1 MITDAEFWQEIRRS
15 MSGGECIFSSMLAL
29 IHARQSAID
38 AHVTTPEREVHKLT
52 TWGQKHH
59 DEVTG
64 RVFTS
69 EQKREMEMEARE
81 KEARLKEI
89 EKPLELNK
97 AFRAGRVAEDT
108 PVYGVSSS
116 TMCVLQQVMMFAVP
130 IYVLR
135 YNVPAMSMS
144 WNTSCFIDR
153 QSKQLITFGSG
164 HGVKVPQHLRGRGCV
179 AGDGFFAILT
189 NQDEVWSSGGLKV
202 SSSSIDGPTALGRED
217 AMTGI
222 AGKTLMLVGHG
233 QRLAIVTRAF
243 TVRSLS
249 ALSNPI
255 RSIMPHRHVRFLDV
269 GYGED
274 YYMVGT
280 DSIVYKTTASKRAVS
295 TPRRVM
301 TLCRTPVSRIASGM
315 GFLLI
320 IDQNGHLLS
329 FGRNKKGQ
337 LGNGEVQDARR
348 KPYFQKKLTHHYFV
362 QVSAGDCHSLA
373 LTSNGIVYG
382 AGSNESGQ
390 LGLGRGLK
398 QVCKFTPI
406 PLGNDVRCIGIAA
419 GPAGSM
425 FYCDNGRVLT
435 CGLNDSMQLGL
446 ETSEKIVF
454 EPTPIAVIFN
464 GVESYTLD
472 FGGFCRPEGD
482 GRAPPA
488 DMPGA
493 VGEEGGISSSSP
505 AMVGALYRSKTSS
518 NRASQEMTVINFS
531 ETPGNNTTNA
541 NNTSEQNANAAPTE
555 TEQRGE
561 NSGKHEDHQPVEDN
575 ISANNST
582 VERQKEKGK
591 PKTRHDGNAHNGGN
605 GDAVKGRR
613 KDKTQKEKPKCGCCT
628 VV

>member
-1 MITDAEFWQEIRRS
+1 MITDAEFWQEIRRGMNGS
-15 MSGGECIFSSMLAL
+15 DCIFSSVLAL

-38 AHVTTPEREVHKLT
+38 AHVTTPEREVHTLT
-52 TWGQKHH
+52 SWGQKRHA
-59 DEVTG
+59 EVTG

-69 EQKREMEMEARE
+69 DQRREMEMETKA
-81 KEARLKEI
+81 KEAKLKEI
-89 EKPLELNK
+89 EKPVAANK
-97 AFRAGRVAEDT
+97 VFRPRRQPDGT

-144 WNTSCFIDR
+144 WNTSCLIDR
-153 QSKQLITFGSG
+153 QSKQLVTFGCG

-189 NQDEVWSSGGLKV
+189 NEDEVWSSGGLKV
-202 SSSSIDGPTALGRED
+202 SSSSAEGPTPLGRED
-217 AMTGI
+217 TMTGI

-255 RSIMPHRHVRFLDV
+255 RSIMPQRHVRFLDL

-280 DSIVYKTTASKRAVS
+280 DSIVYKTTASKHSVS

-301 TLCRTPVSRIASGM
+301 TLCHMPVSRIASGM

-320 IDQNGHLLS
+320 IDQNGHLLT

-348 KPYFQKKLTHHYFV
+348 KPYFQSKLTHHYFV
-362 QVSAGDCHSLA
+362 QVAAGDCHSLA

-390 LGLGRGLK
+390 LGLKKSVK
-398 QVCKFTPI
+398 QVCNFTPI

-446 ETSEKIVF
+446 ETSERIVF
-454 EPTPIAVIFN
+454 DPTPISVVSN
-464 GVESYTLD
+464 GIESYTLD
-472 FGGFCRPEGD
+472 FGGFSRPDGD
-482 GRAPPA
+482 GLAQVA
-488 DMPGA
+488 DMPGGA
-493 VGEEGGISSSSP
+493 GEEGGISSSSP
-505 AMVGALYRSKTSS
+505 AVVSSRYRSKASS
-518 NRASQEMTVINFS
+518 NHASPEMTVINFS
-531 ETPGNNTTNA
+531 ETPYNITNA
-541 NNTSEQNANAAPTE
+541 NNISAKHKNAAPHD
-555 TEQRGE
+555 EQRRRE
-561 NSGKHEDHQPVEDN
+561 SSTKQEDHHPVESNPSAKCSTSEKLKENDKGTKSGTEN
-575 ISANNST
+575 I
-582 VERQKEKGK
+582 
-591 PKTRHDGNAHNGGN
+591 HNGAN
-605 GDAVKGRR
+605 GDGVPKRR
-613 KDKTQKEKPKCGCCT
+613 TSKVGKEKPKCGCCT
-628 VV
+628 VM

>member
-1 MITDAEFWQEIRRS
+1 
-15 MSGGECIFSSMLAL
+15 
-29 IHARQSAID
+29 
-38 AHVTTPEREVHKLT
+38 
-52 TWGQKHH
+52 
-59 DEVTG
+59 
-64 RVFTS
+64 
-69 EQKREMEMEARE
+69 
-81 KEARLKEI
+81 
-89 EKPLELNK
+89 
-97 AFRAGRVAEDT
+97 
-108 PVYGVSSS
+108 
-116 TMCVLQQVMMFAVP
+116 MFAVP

-164 HGVKVPQHLRGRGCV
+164 HGVKVPQHLHGRGCV

-202 SSSSIDGPTALGRED
+202 SSPSIDGPTALGREE

-249 ALSNPI
+249 ALSSPI

-348 KPYFQKKLTHHYFV
+348 KPYLQKKLTHHYFV

-390 LGLGRGLK
+390 LGLGRSLK
-398 QVCKFTPI
+398 QVCKFTRI
-406 PLGNDVRCIGIAA
+406 PLGNDMRCIGIAA

-446 ETSEKIVF
+446 ETPEKIVF
-454 EPTPIAVIFN
+454 EPTPISVIVN

-472 FGGFCRPEGD
+472 FGGFHRPEGD
-482 GRAPPA
+482 GQAPLA
-488 DMPGA
+488 DMSGA
-493 VGEEGGISSSSP
+493 AGVGGGISSSSP
-505 AMVGALYRSKTSS
+505 AMLSALYRNKTSS
-518 NRASQEMTVINFS
+518 NRASQDMMVINIS
-531 ETPGNNTTNA
+531 ETSGNNLTNA
-541 NNTSEQNANAAPTE
+541 NNASEKNVMAAPTE
-555 TEQRGE
+555 TERRGE
-561 NSGKHEDHQPVEDN
+561 SIVNEEDHQPVEEN
-575 ISANNST
+575 ISANQSM
-582 VERQKEKGK
+582 EEKRKGTGK
-591 PKTRHDGNAHNGGN
+591 PKTNPQGNVRNGRKGN
-605 GDAVKGRR
+605 GVNRRR
-613 KDKTQKEKPKCGCCT
+613 KGKAEKRRPSAAAAQPCSREDCGGVGCCAFLCLWAST
-628 VV
+628 LVRRCISKDVRAPARGGAWRKRKKKERVTRDAFEDVRCEPYTLCEGNRLSKRRPHLTFVCHVSKFHDFRSSKFACILVACGLSEFIRRCW